1 MKQKTRKM
9 SIKTKLLL
17 LSSTLILVIC
27 MLLGVLA
34 YVSMKSGMIEM
45 GVEEAEMAS
54 KVAVDVADSELV
66 SKIVPGCESTE
77 EYQQLLLDLRKV
89 QENLGI
95 EYLYTLYADGGKI
108 YYGVDTDTSELQ
120 AKVGKEFEKSYEEL
134 KQVFEGKEY
143 VQEYID
149 SSEYGDIISA
159 YMPIKNKEGK
169 VVAVIGS
176 DYNASGVLA
185 KIKNISTQI
194 IMFTILCEIIAI
206 IIMSL
211 ISGKI
216 TKGMRIVNQKLYDL
230 VHSKG
235 DLTQKLDI
243 TSGDE
248 MELIAGNVNSLLEH
262 IREIML
268 NISKN
273 SNNLTDSSKNIVQNI
288 SNAEINITDISAT
301 MEEMSAGMEETSAS
315 LNQIN
320 TSVFSVYEVIDNIS
334 KNANKGKDFSFDI
347 MKKAT
352 GIYEKSVEEQKAAK
366 RMAKEMSAAVNE
378 KIECSKAV
386 EEIST
391 LTDNIISLTEQ
402 TNLLS
407 LNASIEAARAGEAG
421 KGFAVVADEIGKL
434 AKDSAETA
442 EKIQS
447 ISAKVIDSVNEL
459 AEEAETMIEFMD
471 KTAMRGY
478 ENLFETSES
487 YRSDVGDMNRM
498 MESFAN
504 ESDKIKENIEMIKEE
519 IDAVNIAVEESANGI
534 VNVTDMSISLTER
547 IVEIGKEADAN
558 MNVADDLNTEVNKFK
573 LE

>member
-9 SIKTKLLL
+9 SIKTKILF
-17 LSSTLILVIC
+17 LSSALIFIIC
-27 MLLGVLA
+27 ILLGAMA
-34 YVSMKSGMIEM
+34 YVNIKIGLTSMGI
-45 GVEEAEMAS
+45 EEAEMAA

-66 SKIVPGCESTE
+66 SKLAPGCEATD
-77 EYQQLLLDLRKV
+77 EYQQLLSDLRNV

-95 EYLYTLYADGGKI
+95 EYLYTLYLEDGKI

-134 KQVFEGKEY
+134 HSVFEGDEY

-159 YMPIKNKEGK
+159 YMPIKDKDGK
-169 VVAVIGS
+169 VIAVIGS
-176 DYNASGVLA
+176 DYDASNVLA
-185 KIKNISTQI
+185 RIDRISFQVI
-194 IMFTILCEIIAI
+194 IYTILCEIVAI
-206 IIMSL
+206 LVMSL
-211 ISGKI
+211 IAGSI
-216 TKGMRIVNQKLYDL
+216 TRGLRIVNQKIFDL
-230 VHSKG
+230 VHSEG

-248 MELIAGNVNSLLEH
+248 MELIAGNVNSLLEY

-268 NISKN
+268 NIAHN
-273 SNNLTDSSKNIVQNI
+273 SNSLTDSSKKIVENI
-288 SNAEINITDISAT
+288 SEAELNITDVSAT

-320 TSVFSVYEVIDNIS
+320 SSVFSVYDVIDNIS
-334 KNANKGKDFSFDI
+334 KNANKGKDFSYDI

-352 GIYEKSVEEQKAAK
+352 DIYEKSVEEQKEAR
-366 RMAKEMSAAVNE
+366 RMAEEMSSSVNE

-386 EEIST
+386 EEISI
-391 LTDNIISLTEQ
+391 LTDNIISITEQ

-434 AKDSAETA
+434 AMSSAETA
-442 EKIQS
+442 AKIQR
-447 ISAKVIDSVNEL
+447 ISAKVIESVNEL
-459 AEEAETMIEFMD
+459 ADEAGAMIEFMD

-478 ENLFETSES
+478 ENLSETSES

-498 MESFAN
+498 MESFAT
-504 ESDKIKENIEMIKEE
+504 ESDKIKENIEMIKEA
-519 IDAVNIAVEESANGI
+519 IDAVNIAVDESAKGI
-534 VNVTDMSISLTER
+534 VNVTDMSIMLTER
-547 IVEIGKEADAN
+547 IGDIENEANAN
-558 MNVADDLNTEVNKFK
+558 KNVADDLNTEVNKFK